1 MSGRRTIIRN
11 QISGTQAQGSVAA
24 SKPQT
29 LVRPSAKV
37 RKAAKGRI
45 KSSTVAIYASV
56 FVLLMV
62 LIAIGYRTPQQ
73 ESGVANTAPLTTAP
87 AEATADKTAV
97 NDVVASN
104 IAANVATA
112 TNLSVAPS
120 VASLAISTQIQSEMP
135 SSDDSS
141 ISKPQIIQVS
151 SASRKITQYTVA
163 PGDTT
168 DTIAAKY
175 GISKNTLKWANN
187 LSSDN
192 LTVGSNLDILPR
204 DGISYTVKAGD
215 TAQSIADKYKSD
227 ASTITTY
234 NDLEISGLTPGLKI
248 IVPNGTLPTTEQ
260 PGYVAPVAYSA
271 SSRSSGGASY
281 AGFRAGS
288 VGNKYAYGNC
298 TWYAY
303 ERRAQMGMPV
313 GSFWGNGGSWA
324 YSGRAAGYVVNNTPS
339 YGAVLV
345 EAGSP
350 GHVAV
355 VESVAPDGTVVV
367 SEMNNSAY
375 GGFNIVN
382 NRTISAGQASLYQY
396 VH

>member
-1 MSGRRTIIRN
+1 M
-11 QISGTQAQGSVAA
+11 
-24 SKPQT
+24 
-29 LVRPSAKV
+29 
-37 RKAAKGRI
+37 
-45 KSSTVAIYASV
+45 
-56 FVLLMV
+56 
-62 LIAIGYRTPQQ
+62 
-73 ESGVANTAPLTTAP
+73 SGVANAAPLAATAITAP
-87 AEATADKTAV
+87 ADTPSAV

-120 VASLAISTQIQSEMP
+120 VTSLAISTQIESELP

-151 SASRKITQYTVA
+151 SASRKITNYTVA

-168 DTIAAKY
+168 DSIAAKY
-175 GISKNTLKWANN
+175 GISKQTLKWANN
-187 LSSDN
+187 LTTDN
-192 LTVGSNLDILPR
+192 LTVGANLDILPR
-204 DGISYTVKAGD
+204 DGIAYTVKAGD
-215 TAQSIADKYKSD
+215 TVQSIADKYKSD
-227 ASTITTY
+227 ASMITTY

-248 IVPNGTLPTTEQ
+248 IVPSGVLPNTEQ
-260 PGYVAPVAYSA
+260 PGYMAPVVY
-271 SSRSSGGASY
+271 SSGSSSGSAY
-281 AGFRAGS
+281 AGYRAGS
-288 VGNKYAYGNC
+288 VGNRYAYGNC

-303 ERRAQMGMPV
+303 ERRAAMGMPV

-324 YSGRAAGYVVNNTPS
+324 YSARAAGYVVNNSPA

-355 VESVAPDGTVVV
+355 VESVSDDGTVVV

-375 GGFNIVN
+375 GGFNIIN

-396 VH
+396 IH